1 MLRYNGVGI
10 DLGLNRMLVLDFFVI
25 DVNCLVV
32 LLVHCLVVL
41 LVLPLRLCSAA
52 VFDDRTCC
60 ATITINKKQEDRRA
74 QDATR
79 RSIRAVAN

>member
-10 DLGLNRMLVLDFFVI
+10 DLGLNRMLVLDFFII
-25 DVNCLVV
+25 DVN
-32 LLVHCLVVL
+32 CLVVL